1 MYRADNPLG
10 STIGIVFFQ
19 RNWDFQRKL
28 AKVIKMMTN
37 VVKSR
42 RLIIFLAVL
51 GVSALIVVN
60 VTHTGLGYM
69 KLQNPGTF
77 YNGSSTESSATP
89 GYNQLSFF
97 EPFKKMTQK
106 PRRKTVPSNI
116 KYHGIDLLSLVRHT
130 TEAFPCEVGKFRKN
144 HDMRFRYLSH
154 LYESLIS
161 WHQVGLDVLIV

>member
-1 MYRADNPLG
+1 
-10 STIGIVFFQ
+10 
-19 RNWDFQRKL
+19 
-28 AKVIKMMTN
+28 MMTN

-69 KLQNPGTF
+69 KLQNLGTF

-106 PRRKTVPSNI
+106 PRRKTVSNNI
-116 KYHGIDLLSLVRHT
+116 KYHGIDLLSLVSHM

-161 WHQVGLDVLIV
+161 RHPEGFEVLIVCLSRL